1 MKDDED
7 ETMPHVTDEHQ
18 HTQAALEPP
27 SNSEIEREKDS
38 TRREIL
44 AAMQRIL
51 LGHPKYVPPGANSVS
66 HLAQEAKLGRHHL
79 YQKHPDL
86 RYRYEYLRERRGQ
99 PTEKETELQLLLDRT
114 KSEIKKIRG
123 LQSRTRQEAND
134 WKALTELLARAIN
147 TLQEGLHQEQ
157 IKAGR
162 LARRLGKLEDQEGHS
177 STVVLLHRQS
187 SVETE
192 SG

>member
-7 ETMPHVTDEHQ
+7 ETMPPVTDEYQ
-18 HTQAALEPP
+18 YTQAALGPP
-27 SNSEIEREKDS
+27 SNFEIERERDS

-51 LGHPKYVPPGANSVS
+51 LGHPKYVPPGATSVS
-66 HLAQEAKLGRHHL
+66 QLAKEAKLGRHHL

-86 RYRYEYLRERRGQ
+86 RYRYEYLRDRRGQ
-99 PTEKETELQLLLDRT
+99 PTERETELQLLLDRT
-114 KSEIKKIRG
+114 KSEIVEMRG

-134 WKALTELLARAIN
+134 WKALSELLARAIN

-157 IKAGR
+157 VKAGR
-162 LARRLGKLEDQEGHS
+162 LARRLGKLEGQEGQS
-177 STVVLLHRQS
+177 STVVLLHRRS
-187 SVETE
+187 SAETE
-192 SG
+192 PG